1 MFLGITFVL
10 VYLKNRSKLF
20 GVMTMC
26 LLAMLF
32 MFYCVVLLVKG
43 FGHVMVHNYQGMCVL
58 SGVLIQV
65 KTLIF
70 CLQNAYRSRH
80 NE

>member
-1 MFLGITFVL
+1 MVFLGVTFVL

-32 MFYCVVLLVKG
+32 MFYCVVLVVKA
-43 FGHVMVHNYQGMCVL
+43 FGHEMVNNYQGTCVL

-65 KTLIF
+65 CT
-70 CLQNAYRSRH
+70 
-80 NE
+80 